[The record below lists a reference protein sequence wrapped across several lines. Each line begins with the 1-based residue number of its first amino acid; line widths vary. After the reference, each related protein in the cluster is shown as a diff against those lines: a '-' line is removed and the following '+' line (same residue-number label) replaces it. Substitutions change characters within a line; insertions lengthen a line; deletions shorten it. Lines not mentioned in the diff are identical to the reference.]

1 MPSVERNI
9 SLWRDYDWRRRG
21 EEWSSAWGG
30 SRAQWHWSLL
40 PRIRAFVPAATV
52 LEIGTGHGRWT
63 HYLKDL
69 CDSFVGV
76 DLSENCVRACE
87 RRFASHPRMSFHL
100 TDGKSLAMVPDGSVD
115 FVFSFDSL
123 VHAEADVLEAY
134 VSQLS
139 RKLKPD
145 GVGFI
150 HHSNLGAY
158 RLYYSMKNAL
168 PRGKGLLVRIGL
180 LDNDGLRGLS
190 MTAGL
195 FERYARAAGLQCV
208 GQEVVNW
215 SSRRLIDTLSVF
227 TPAGSAW
234 ARPNVVLRNPDFMNE
249 ARRARRLS
257 GLYGLRRAQG
267 AESGGD
273 DEDVR

>member
-9 SLWRDYDWRRRG
+9 TLWRDYDWGRQG

-30 SRAQWHWSLL
+30 SGPQWQWSLL
-40 PRIRAFVPAATV
+40 PRVRAFVPAATV

-69 CDSFVGV
+69 CGRLIGV
-76 DLSENCVRACE
+76 DLSENCVRACA
-87 RRFASHPRMSFHL
+87 RRFAAHPHTSFHHNE
-100 TDGKSLAMVPDGSVD
+100 GKSLSMVADGSVD

-123 VHAEADVLEAY
+123 VHAEADVLKAY
-134 VSQLS
+134 LAQLS

-158 RLYYSMKNAL
+158 RRYYSFKNML
-168 PRGKGLLVRIGL
+168 PRGKGLLARAGL
-180 LDNDGLRGLS
+180 LDNDGLRGADMS
-190 MTAGL
+190 AEL
-195 FERYARAAGLQCV
+195 FEGYAREAGLQCI
-208 GQEVVNW
+208 GQEVINW
-215 SSRRLIDTLSVF
+215 SSRRLIDSLSTF
-227 TPAGSAW
+227 TPAGSAR

-249 ARRARRLS
+249 ARRVRRLS
-257 GLYGLRRAQG
+257 RLYNLPDAV
-267 AESGGD
+267 ASGRKD
-273 DEDVR
+273 SDV